1 MNENT
6 EKIRS
11 QVISLIESEYDSDAA
26 FEREMDLAPKTV
38 NNWRRGRSSSF
49 MRMLPDIAD
58 CFGITISELMDIPI
72 NDSSELS
79 EDEVALLTLY
89 RQARSLPPKMRVA
102 LKTTIESTINMYI
115 LARENKSRAKNK

>member
-11 QVISLIESEYDSDAA
+11 QVISLIESEYDSDAS

-49 MRMLPDIAD
+49 MRMLPNIAD
-58 CFGITISELMDIPI
+58 CFGINISKLILFITNKLMAG
-72 NDSSELS
+72 EK
-79 EDEVALLTLY
+79 LTP
-89 RQARSLPPKMRVA
+89 RGNRH
-102 LKTTIESTINMYI
+102 IFG
-115 LARENKSRAKNK
+115 SRTAA